1 MKIGIDLGGSHIGIG
16 IIGEQGTILE
26 KQEVDLLK
34 EERNNLQ
41 EFIQNYLEK
50 SVQKILKQYVIE
62 GIGVASP
69 GTPSQ
74 GKITTLVNL
83 GIREFDITSF
93 FRKMTDVP
101 IQIRNDAKCAG
112 LAEKK
117 YGALKPYEDAV
128 FLCLGTGI
136 GGSAFLQGKELIP
149 KRNPGLEIG
158 HMIIKKDGNLCKCGK
173 KGCFETY
180 CSMKSLKNKL
190 IQILEVNKS
199 ITSKELLEKLI
210 FNQNEEKV
218 QKFLQEYTEN
228 LIIGLSNVIDIFEPQ
243 AICLGGSFVYFE
255 EVLYELLVEKY
266 YTKRYVFNKGSLPE
280 LKLAK
285 LGNDAGMIGSTIFI

>member
-83 GIREFDITSF
+83 EIREFDITSF

>member
-280 LKLAK
+280 LKPAK